1 MEKLLKNRQKGI
13 TLIAL
18 IITIIILIILAGVAI
33 NLSFGENGLF
43 SKAKYAKEKYTNEE
57 YLEQEQLNEINAYLA
72 KDGSLPE
79 NTKDTVAGTEVKM
92 PDEWYTVTPAYVSTE
107 DGNVVKK
114 EVKVATVT
122 AVATGDEETVPVPV
136 GFYYVGGNKE
146 TGVII
151 SDNRDDRYGYNPET
165 KKENDTSLDKTT
177 YEYTISLQGNQ
188 FVWIPCSKD
197 EYKKCDTWN
206 GTKQTNGTLAD
217 AEWDTTTPKS
227 ELIQIEKYGGFYVG
241 RYEAG
246 LASTITEFTTN
257 QKHTGSNQ
265 IYNVEGIPQS
275 KAGLVPWIFIDWTHA
290 KANAE
295 NMYNNDTYKNY
306 VSSGLIT
313 GTQWD
318 VMLNVMLSK
327 RAIRASSL
335 TNSSDWGNYM
345 DNSISYNGRLAR
357 ADYNST
363 NSSAWT
369 LKPFGTKTAGTTTKN
384 SSNNGDLLTTGASAT
399 TEKYHIFDL
408 AGNVWE
414 WTEEDSHY
422 ATSGQYYMIRGGG
435 FLGASGT
442 QTACYRSGNVTV
454 SRTGFTLG
462 FRTVLYI
469 K

>member
-1 MEKLLKNRQKGI
+1 MEKLQKNRQRGI

-79 NTKDTVAGTEVKM
+79 NTKDTVTGTEVKM

-122 AVATGDEETVPVPV
+122 AVATGNGETVPVPV
-136 GFYYVGGNKE
+136 GFYYVGGNKK

-151 SDNRDDRYGYNPET
+151 SDNRDERYGYNPET

-177 YEYTISLQGNQ
+177 YEYTTSLQGNQ
-188 FVWIPCSKD
+188 FLWIPCSKD

-206 GTKQTNGTLAD
+206 GTKQTNGTFANV
-217 AEWDTTTPKS
+217 EWDTITPKS

-275 KAGLVPWIFIDWTHA
+275 KAGLVPWMFIDWTHA

-295 NMYNNDTYKNY
+295 NMYNNAEHKNY

-313 GTQWD
+313 GAQWD
-318 VMLNVMLSK
+318 VILNVMLSK
-327 RAIRASSL
+327 SVINANDL
-335 TNSSDWGNYM
+335 TNSGAWGNYIG
-345 DNSISYNGRLAR
+345 NSISYNGRLAR

-369 LKPFGTKTAGTTTKN
+369 LKPFGTKTAGTTTKY
-384 SSNNGDLLTTGASAT
+384 SSNNGDLLTTGASDT

-408 AGNVWE
+408 EGNVWE
-414 WTEEDSHY
+414 WTEEDSHH
-422 ATSGQYYMIRGGG
+422 ATSGQYRMFRGGG
-435 FLGASGT
+435 CNTTSSADPV
-442 QTACYRSGNVTV
+442 CYRGYGTV
-454 SRTGFTLG
+454 DYTNLSIG